1 MLTKASILSFHTMS
15 HKEYKSKKYGVMYY
29 KNSKQIGIRRKTGK
43 TDLPPTAF
51 SFGNLSCG
59 FDELSLRGFADQVLK
74 KLDEGESERAVH
86 DWVWAAIEA

>member
-1 MLTKASILSFHTMS
+1 
-15 HKEYKSKKYGVMYY
+15 MYY

>member
-1 MLTKASILSFHTMS
+1 MLTKASILSFHTIS
-15 HKEYKSKKYGVMYY
+15 HKEYKSKKYSVMYY

-43 TDLPPTAF
+43 TDTAF

-59 FDELSLRGFADQVLK
+59 LDELSLRGFADQVLK